1 MEKMSFVKQQ
11 YRAIISGRR
20 QWRQFALILALV
32 FLAVAGLAI
41 RRDTAAGSIWLAP
54 AALFGILAWWGPS
67 WLEPVHR
74 LWMLFAGALGFV
86 MTRVILSIIFYLVLT
101 PVALFS
107 RLIGKRYLDL
117 EFREERSSYWVERG
131 EEFDRSASERQY

>member
-1 MEKMSFVKQQ
+1 MSFLKQQ
-11 YRAIISGRR
+11 YRAILSGRR

-32 FLAVAGLAI
+32 FLVVAGLVM
-41 RRDTAAGSIWLAP
+41 RRSVVGGAIWLAP
-54 AALFGILAWWGPS
+54 AALFGVLAWLGPA

-74 LWMLFAGALGFV
+74 VWMLFAGALGFV
-86 MTRVILSIIFYLVLT
+86 MTRVILSVLFYFVLT

-107 RLIGKRYLDL
+107 RLIGKRYLDQG
-117 EFREERSSYWVERG
+117 FRDQRSSYWAERG